1 MPDILILMTS
11 CSTGTVSF
19 TNRIAGVYG
28 ERIRVSEPLE
38 DLRVFCNI
46 CVIEHP
52 NITTLVD
59 SETLSLDT
67 PGLFVKLGTEPLYA
81 SEIEGRVGILCR
93 VLGFNSTSGAA
104 ERRIFCSAPY
114 LSSSLRTC
122 LKAHEIRYRYFQV
135 RNGLIA

>member
-1 MPDILILMTS
+1 MTS

-28 ERIRVSEPLE
+28 DRIRVSEPLK
-38 DLRVFCNI
+38 DLRVFCNV

-67 PGLFVKLGTEPLYA
+67 PGLFVMLGTEPLYA
-81 SEIEGRVGILCR
+81 SEMEGGVGIL
-93 VLGFNSTSGAA
+93 
-104 ERRIFCSAPY
+104 
-114 LSSSLRTC
+114 
-122 LKAHEIRYRYFQV
+122 
-135 RNGLIA
+135 